1 MSLRA
6 YSPLAWSLWVLV
18 MAFGAAFVVLSLW
31 SILDSA
37 SSRDGLDYLPE
48 ILWFGVLVPA
58 AAPAYAT
65 VGAVVASRRP
75 DNGVGWLCLVLGAVV
90 AVGWSAQAYAS
101 RALEVVEGSLPAG
114 VFAAWVGDVANSAL
128 LLPVMLML
136 LLFPDG
142 RLPSPRW
149 RLVAWP
155 LAVVVGLRVLA
166 VGVGPRVGDAIDR
179 EVRNPLGIEGLGSF
193 AEALDALGFFATP
206 VMLLA
211 SVASVIV
218 RWRRAGG
225 IEREQLKWLAYAGV
239 AVAGSLV
246 MGVASALVFGEG
258 SYLGFLAFSAGIGGL
273 TVGFPVAIGMAV
285 LTHQLYDIDLIINR
299 TLVYGA
305 LTATLVAF
313 YFGGVVTLQ
322 RTFVVLTGNESPLAV
337 VASTLVIAALSS
349 PLRRR
354 IQSLIDRRF
363 YRKKYDA
370 RKTLEAFS
378 TKLRDETDLQALD
391 AELVGV
397 VRQTMQPAHVS
408 LLLLPGRGPSQENR
422 DTSGGPSPPP
432 ITHSQH
438 PPPPARP

>member
-1 MSLRA
+1 
-6 YSPLAWSLWVLV
+6 
-18 MAFGAAFVVLSLW
+18 MAFGAAFVGLSLW
-31 SILDSA
+31 SSLDSA
-37 SSRDGLDYLPE
+37 SSLKGLDYLSE
-48 ILWFGVLVPA
+48 LLWFGVLVPA

-101 RALEVVEGSLPAG
+101 RALEVVDGSLPAS

-142 RLPSPRW
+142 RVPSPRW

-155 LAVVVGLRVLA
+155 LAVVAGLRVLA

-193 AEALDALGFFATP
+193 TEAVVALGFFATP
-206 VMLLA
+206 IMLLA

-239 AVAGSLV
+239 AVAGTLV
-246 MGVASALVFGEG
+246 VGVASAFVFGEG

-273 TVGFPVAIGMAV
+273 TVGVPVAIGVAV
-285 LTHQLYDIDLIINR
+285 LRHQLYDIDLIINR
-299 TLVYGA
+299 TLVYGTLTTLLVAVYVGSIVVLQGLLRA
-305 LTATLVAF
+305 LTS
-313 YFGGVVTLQ
+313 Q
-322 RTFVVLTGNESPLAV
+322 ESQLAI
-337 VASTLVIAALSS
+337 VASTLVVAALFN

-354 IQSLIDRRF
+354 IQSFIDRRF

-370 RKTLEAFS
+370 RKTLEDFS
-378 TKLRDETDLQALD
+378 AKLRDETDLEALNN
-391 AELVGV
+391 ELVGV
-397 VRQTMQPAHVS
+397 VRETMQPMHVS
-408 LLLLPGRGPSQENR
+408 LWL
-422 DTSGGPSPPP
+422 
-432 ITHSQH
+432 
-438 PPPPARP
+438 RPNTALKKGEQTD

>member
-1 MSLRA
+1 
-6 YSPLAWSLWVLV
+6 

-31 SILDSA
+31 SSLDSA
-37 SSRDGLDYLPE
+37 SSPDGLDYLPE
-48 ILWFGVLVPA
+48 LLWFGVLVPA

-75 DNGVGWLCLVLGAVV
+75 DNGVGWMCLVLGGVV

-101 RALEVVEGSLPAG
+101 RALEAVDGSLPAG
-114 VFAAWVGDVANSAL
+114 AFAALVGDVANSAL
-128 LLPVMLML
+128 LVPVMLML

-149 RLVAWP
+149 RLVVWP
-155 LAVVVGLRVLA
+155 LAVVAGLRVLA

-179 EVRNPLGIEGLGSF
+179 EVRNPLGLEGLGSF
-193 AEALDALGFFATP
+193 TEALDALGFFATP
-206 VMLLA
+206 IMLLA

-239 AVAGSLV
+239 AVAGGLV
-246 MGVASALVFGEG
+246 VGVASALVFGED

-273 TVGFPVAIGMAV
+273 TVGVPVAIGVAV
-285 LTHQLYDIDLIINR
+285 LRHQLYDIDLIINR
-299 TLVYGA
+299 TLVYGT
-305 LTATLVAF
+305 LTATLVAV

-322 RTFVVLTGNESPLAV
+322 RTFVVLTGQESTLAV
-337 VASTLVIAALSS
+337 VASTLVIAALAS

-363 YRKKYDA
+363 YRKRYDA

-391 AELVGV
+391 AELAGV
-397 VRQTMQPAHVS
+397 VRQTMQPAHFS

-422 DTSGGPSPPP
+422 DTSGGPSPPSL
-432 ITHSQH
+432 THPQH